1 MFKSKPTASN
11 GRCFA
16 VCVKRAMDPGV
27 AVGPVTAVDQSL
39 AARSE
44 RGAYLGGPGWNFM
57 GCWYGGTPRQT
68 WLRWKTMKTHVKLD
82 EKKASQWENR

>member
-44 RGAYLGGPGWNFM
+44 RGAYLGGPRLELHGLLVR
-57 GCWYGGTPRQT
+57 WYPPANMAP
-68 WLRWKTMKTHVKLD
+68 L
-82 EKKASQWENR
+82 ENHENPCQIG

>member
-11 GRCFA
+11 GRCWLPCA
-16 VCVKRAMDPGV
+16 VQKTRETDPGV

-44 RGAYLGGPGWNFM
+44 RGARNCPGWNL
-57 GCWYGGTPRQT
+57 P
-68 WLRWKTMKTHVKLD
+68 WLGWKSHV
-82 EKKASQWENR
+82 RP